1 MEQIMALQTRN
12 WAPVGGVA
20 AAFPNVG
27 PALPALP
34 VNAADDVSN
43 VIGQLNVGH
52 FFGALGNTGVDDAQR
67 GWRIDRQ
74 NAPAGFVNLSVQR
87 NGVGSPSTVASVFV
101 PVSLNIAPGAGGPMA
116 QPFAARIS
124 ELERAVRRGL
134 EESFQT
140 WNAVPGPGGAAAA
153 QITRR
158 EVAGTF
164 SA

>member
-1 MEQIMALQTRN
+1 MALQTQN
-12 WAPVGGVA
+12 WNPGVGVA
-20 AAFPNVG
+20 AAFPNAG

-34 VNAADDVSN
+34 GNAQAQVSN
-43 VIGQLNVGH
+43 AIGQLNDL
-52 FFGALGNTGVDDAQR
+52 FGGPGPTNVVDVF

-87 NGVGSPSTVASVFV
+87 NGVGAPSTVASVFV
-101 PVSLNIAPGAGGPMA
+101 PVGLNIAPGPGGPLA
-116 QPFAARIS
+116 QPFAARIR

-134 EESFQT
+134 EESFAT
-140 WNAVPGPGGAAAA
+140 WVAAPGAPA

-158 EVAGTF
+158 EVVGAF